1 MEALVDTDH
10 FFQVCSSFGQIVYQF
25 SIFFSQYE
33 SRIATYIYSTILSDY
48 LFRRKRST
56 LEEDINMVSILES
69 IEDVHK
75 ILNRMNEETTSID
88 YIDPKDICR
97 IKWSL
102 CHMKQYNKYFVTPDT
117 NIGRKHNLILFEK
130 ILNDIRLVLYD
141 VPYTSVHINHP
152 KRICISRTPS
162 HILWQMF

>member
-1 MEALVDTDH
+1 MFI
-10 FFQVCSSFGQIVYQF
+10 FFQ
-25 SIFFSQYE
+25 YE
-33 SRIATYIYSTILSDY
+33 PRIAAYIYSTILSDY

-75 ILNRMNEETTSID
+75 ILNTMNKETTSID
-88 YIDPKDICR
+88 EIDPKDICR

-102 CHMKQYNKYFVTPDT
+102 CHMKQYNKYLVTPNT

-130 ILNDIRLVLYD
+130 IINDIRLVIYD
-141 VPYTSVHINHP
+141 VPFTSDHINHL
-152 KRICISRTPS
+152 KRIYIS
-162 HILWQMF
+162 